1 MREIK
6 NFLSPSKQNCRL
18 ATVDTKHGDP
28 NIHPVW
34 FYYEPQVNKIYIN
47 TNNDSKKAANIRKRN
62 SAVYFCIDDEKM
74 PVKGVEGKGSAKI
87 LEKSTNDSLSIV
99 KRIMTKYLG
108 SMDHPIAQQI
118 LDTAEWQIYTIGNY
132 PILFHNRGFWQDRNK
147 KIG

>member
-1 MREIK
+1 MT
-6 NFLSPSKQNCRL
+6 Q
-18 ATVDTKHGDP
+18 
-28 NIHPVW
+28 
-34 FYYEPQVNKIYIN
+34 
-47 TNNDSKKAANIRKRN
+47 KKAANIRKRN